1 MILYIHVALIFFGQ
15 VLGTV
20 VHDSHI
26 GIPFDIVYLRIRSH
40 QIVNNTEH
48 EVLYGRIGKV
58 EHHLRTA
65 ASQYEVAF
73 GSFEHPIRMLFV
85 KFASGVCHLRL
96 NPDTELDAA
105 LFGITQQPFDTVR
118 KLVLVHHPV
127 AE

>member
-1 MILYIHVALIFFGQ
+1 MPDGKVGVFGTDALAHLLKAAMILYIHVALIFFGQ

-73 GSFEHPIRMLFV
+73 GSLSTQ
-85 KFASGVCHLRL
+85 SGCCS
-96 NPDTELDAA
+96 
-105 LFGITQQPFDTVR
+105 
-118 KLVLVHHPV
+118 
-127 AE
+127 